1 MKNGTLA
8 RFGGLCSILLGI
20 VAILISAVYLLLPPE
35 QRLGVKAAVILP
47 SVAHG
52 ANLLLA
58 QFWLLALEGVLGLVV
73 VIALSQLV
81 LSMAEGWVRFTGLLA
96 IVGFAITAVG
106 NVITIARL
114 PGVAAAYV
122 AGDASTK
129 AALAPIWRST
139 LDPYGIFGYG
149 AVGVWILV
157 VSALALQ
164 SGKLPRPLT
173 YVGLVYGVLLLL
185 IPVALLTGA
194 TTTLLIVVVVL
205 SAIAGPIWW
214 IWSGLQLLDQPV
226 PSARAAS

>member
-20 VAILISAVYLLLPPE
+20 VAILSSVVYLLLPPE

-47 SVAHG
+47 SVARG

-58 QFWLLALEGVLGLVV
+58 QFWLLALEGVLGLAV
-73 VIALSQLV
+73 VIALSRLV
-81 LSMAEGWVRFTGLLA
+81 ESSAEGWVRFTSSLA
-96 IVGFAITAVG
+96 MVGFAITAVG

-122 AGDASTK
+122 AGDAATK
-129 AALAPIWRST
+129 AALAPVWRST

-157 VSALALQ
+157 ISALALR
-164 SGKLPRPLT
+164 SSRLPRPLT
-173 YVGLVYGVLLLL
+173 YVGLAYGVLLLL

-226 PSARAAS
+226 TSVRAAS

>member
-1 MKNGTLA
+1 MKIGTLA

-20 VAILISAVYLLLPPE
+20 VAILISVVYLLLPPE

-47 SVAHG
+47 SVARG

-73 VIALSQLV
+73 VIAMSRLV
-81 LSMAEGWVRFTGLLA
+81 ESLAEGWVRFTALLA

-122 AGDASTK
+122 AGDAATK
-129 AALAPIWRST
+129 AALAPVWHST
-139 LDPYGIFGYG
+139 LDPYGTFGYG
-149 AVGVWILV
+149 AVGLWVLV
-157 VSALALQ
+157 ISALALRN
-164 SGKLPRPLT
+164 SRLPRPLT
-173 YVGLVYGVLLLL
+173 YVGLAYGVLLLL

-214 IWSGLQLLDQPV
+214 IWSGLQLLDQPA
-226 PSARAAS
+226 PSVRTSN

>member
-20 VAILISAVYLLLPPE
+20 VAILVSVVYLLLPPE

-47 SVAHG
+47 SVARG
-52 ANLLLA
+52 ANLLLT

-73 VIALSQLV
+73 VIALSRLV
-81 LSMAEGWVRFTGLLA
+81 LSVGDGWVRFTGLLA

-114 PGVAAAYV
+114 PGVAATYV

-129 AALAPIWRST
+129 AALAPVWRST

-149 AVGVWILV
+149 AVGLWILV
-157 VSALALQ
+157 ISVLALR
-164 SGKLPRPLT
+164 SSRLPRPLT
-173 YVGLVYGVLLLL
+173 YVGLAYGVLLLL

-194 TTTLLIVVVVL
+194 TTILLIVVVVL

-226 PSARAAS
+226 TSVRAAS

>member
-20 VAILISAVYLLLPPE
+20 VAILVSAVYLLLPPE

-47 SVAHG
+47 SVARG

-58 QFWLLALEGVLGLVV
+58 QLWLLALEGVLGLVV
-73 VIALSQLV
+73 VIALSRLV
-81 LSMAEGWVRFTGLLA
+81 ESLAEGWVRFTALLA
-96 IVGFAITAVG
+96 VVGFAITAVG

-122 AGDASTK
+122 AGDAATK
-129 AALAPIWRST
+129 AALAPLWRST

-164 SGKLPRPLT
+164 SGKLPRGLA

-214 IWSGLQLLDQPV
+214 IWSGLQLVDQPV
-226 PSARAAS
+226 PTVRAAS

>member
-1 MKNGTLA
+1 
-8 RFGGLCSILLGI
+8 
-20 VAILISAVYLLLPPE
+20 
-35 QRLGVKAAVILP
+35 
-47 SVAHG
+47 VAHG

-81 LSMAEGWVRFTGLLA
+81 RSVAEGWVRFTGLLA

-114 PGVAAAYV
+114 PGVAAAYA

-129 AALAPIWRST
+129 AALAPVWRST

-173 YVGLVYGVLLLL
+173 YVGLVYGALLLL

-194 TTTLLIVVVVL
+194 TTTLLIIVVVL

-226 PSARAAS
+226 PSARAANEH

>member
-20 VAILISAVYLLLPPE
+20 VAILISVVYLLLPPE

-47 SVAHG
+47 AVARG
-52 ANLLLA
+52 ATLLLA
-58 QFWLLALEGVLGLVV
+58 QFWLLAVEGVLGLAVV
-73 VIALSQLV
+73 TALSRLV
-81 LSMAEGWVRFTGLLA
+81 ESLAEGWVRFTALLA

-129 AALAPIWRST
+129 AALAPVWHST

-149 AVGVWILV
+149 AVGLWILV
-157 VSALALQ
+157 ISALALR
-164 SGKLPRPLT
+164 SSRLPRPLT
-173 YVGLVYGVLLLL
+173 YVGLAYGVLLLL

-194 TTTLLIVVVVL
+194 TTTFLIIVVVL

-214 IWSGLQLLDQPV
+214 IWSGLRLLDQPA
-226 PSARAAS
+226 PSRRAAS